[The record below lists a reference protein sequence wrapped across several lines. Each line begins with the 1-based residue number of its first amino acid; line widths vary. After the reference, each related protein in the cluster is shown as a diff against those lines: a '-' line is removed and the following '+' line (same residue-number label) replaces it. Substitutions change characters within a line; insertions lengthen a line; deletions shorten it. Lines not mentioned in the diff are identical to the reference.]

1 MAARR
6 QNPKIERTL
15 KRASSL
21 RTVKQ
26 TFLIVCEGEVTEPEY
41 FNSFR
46 LTSANVKAIGKGM
59 NTISLVK
66 EAIAIRDIEK
76 RRNRNYDQCWVV
88 FDKDDFADSDFNA
101 AIQMAQANGFH
112 VAYSNQAFE
121 FWFLLHFNLYQG
133 AIHRNRYAEML
144 THLLG
149 FKYGKAK
156 GDSVKVFN
164 VIYPRTRMAI
174 DNAKNVLKAFDGSN
188 PAKEESSTTVHQLV
202 ERLLLFTEN

>member
-88 FDKDDFADSDFNA
+88 FDKDDFTASDFNA

-156 GDSVKVFN
+156 GNSVKVFN